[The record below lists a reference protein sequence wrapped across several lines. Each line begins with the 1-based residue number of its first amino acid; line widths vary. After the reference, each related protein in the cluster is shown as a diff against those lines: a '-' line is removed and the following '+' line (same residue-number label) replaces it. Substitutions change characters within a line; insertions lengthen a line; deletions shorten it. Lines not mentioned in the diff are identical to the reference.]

1 MRGFGLM
8 NILNKIR
15 AMRHSA
21 YSIFLFFALLL
32 TACGGEEK
40 EGFTITAEFDVPEQ
54 SYLYFWQEELKNGI
68 TVDTVLV
75 EEGKAEYK
83 GVCQEMAH
91 IEIGTEAGERVVS
104 LYVKNGNKIKLKGSI
119 KAPYEITFSGTN
131 EMEQVGKFRN
141 DNHTLLQHI
150 ADDDQ
155 AFFALIDDTLRQK
168 ERALRIDTLHR
179 RVEEFARANPQ
190 SYASTLLIYD
200 FLLTPETVETA
211 DSLLRSLAPEA
222 KPVSLLA
229 KAEIFIAD
237 TRKNPEGK
245 MLPYMT
251 FRTPDD
257 SVINTGGFRRRTT
270 LFTVWASYDSLSRR
284 EMQVIR
290 TLREKYT
297 PAYLN
302 IVSVSLDADKEA
314 WRETLRSDSLQAWPH
329 CLLEEGWNANQ
340 VENLGLQ
347 RIPTSFIINGN
358 GRIVAK
364 NLHGDELIE
373 AVDRTVAEVGEDKTY
388 GEKPSSP
395 RRPTRR

>member
-1 MRGFGLM
+1 
-8 NILNKIR
+8 
-15 AMRHSA
+15 MRHSA

-40 EGFTITAEFDVPEQ
+40 EGFTITAELDVPEQ
-54 SYLYFWQEELKNGI
+54 SYLYFWQEELKKGI

-83 GVCQEMAH
+83 GICQEMAR
-91 IEIGTEAGERVVS
+91 IEITTEAGERVVS
-104 LYVKNGNKIKLKGSI
+104 LYAKNGNKIKLKGSI

-141 DNHTLLQHI
+141 DNHTLLQRI
-150 ADDDQ
+150 ADDDRHSSPSSTIPCGRKSGHSAPTPFIAAWRSLPVPIPNPTPRPYSSTTTCSRPPPSTGRLAPAQPRPRSQ
-155 AFFALIDDTLRQK
+155 AGIAAGQGR
-168 ERALRIDTLHR
+168 TLHCR
-179 RVEEFARANPQ
+179 
-190 SYASTLLIYD
+190 Y
-200 FLLTPETVETA
+200 PE
-211 DSLLRSLAPEA
+211 
-222 KPVSLLA
+222 K
-229 KAEIFIAD
+229 
-237 TRKNPEGK
+237 PEGK

-251 FRTPDD
+251 FRTPAD

-290 TLREKYT
+290 TLREKYA

-314 WRETLRSDSLQAWPH
+314 WRETLRTDSLQAWPH

-340 VENLGLQ
+340 VENLGLPENPHLIYHQ
-347 RIPTSFIINGN
+347 RQ
-358 GRIVAK
+358 
-364 NLHGDELIE
+364 
-373 AVDRTVAEVGEDKTY
+373 RTHRSQE
-388 GEKPSSP
+388 PP
-395 RRPTRR
+395 RRRTHRGR

>member
-1 MRGFGLM
+1 
-8 NILNKIR
+8 
-15 AMRHSA
+15 MRHSA

-40 EGFTITAEFDVPEQ
+40 EGFTITAELDVPEQ
-54 SYLYFWQEELKNGI
+54 SYLYFWQEELKKGI

-83 GVCQEMAH
+83 GICQEMAR
-91 IEIGTEAGERVVS
+91 IEITTEAGERVVS
-104 LYVKNGNKIKLKGSI
+104 LYAKNGNKIKLKGSI

-141 DNHTLLQHI
+141 DNHTLLQRI
-150 ADDDQ
+150 ADDDR

-168 ERALRIDTLHR
+168 ERTLCTDTLHR
-179 RVEEFARANPQ
+179 RVEEFAGANPQ
-190 SYASTLLIYD
+190 SYASTILIYD
-200 FLLTPETVETA
+200 YLLAPATVDRA

-229 KAEIFIAD
+229 KAELFIAD
-237 TRKNPEGK
+237 K

-251 FRTPDD
+251 FRTPAD

-290 TLREKYT
+290 TLREKYA

-314 WRETLRSDSLQAWPH
+314 WRETLRTDSLQAWPH